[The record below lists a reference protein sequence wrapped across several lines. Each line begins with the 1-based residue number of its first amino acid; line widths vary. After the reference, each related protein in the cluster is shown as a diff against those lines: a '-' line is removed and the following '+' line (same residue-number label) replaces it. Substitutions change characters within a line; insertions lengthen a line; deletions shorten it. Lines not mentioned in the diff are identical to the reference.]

1 MEKKGFTSPAF
12 LCYIGGTKLYVKA
25 TTAKNAGDRELS
37 LSCACVFLFA
47 VVKGGLSLNRGR
59 QIRISVSAAV
69 LSGLLVYG
77 VYLLQMR
84 QIRLTE
90 TIEVVVPKQFV
101 PAGTSLGREMLTKLR
116 LPSGAVTDEMIVDMD
131 DADGLESSVP
141 LGGGEPLL
149 RWKLDKF
156 RLLPRLG
163 EATFQVPRDYVK
175 SVSSGIRAGDRA
187 IVYLSAEGGASRRLF
202 AEPVV
207 VAAVKTASN
216 QEIDNPKSS
225 NLLSMAE
232 GDKERM
238 YASRRDANGSID
250 AVNLNLTEA
259 QWLELDNACKEG
271 KSKLIVAF
279 DASSFESGE
288 ASGS

>member
-1 MEKKGFTSPAF
+1 M
-12 LCYIGGTKLYVKA
+12 
-25 TTAKNAGDRELS
+25 
-37 LSCACVFLFA
+37 
-47 VVKGGLSLNRGR
+47 NRKR
-59 QIRISVSAAV
+59 QIGISVSAAV

-77 VYLLQMR
+77 VYTLQLR
-84 QIRLTE
+84 QVRLTE
-90 TIEVVVPKQFV
+90 TVEVIVPKQFV
-101 PAGTSLGREMLTKLR
+101 PAGTTLEQEMLTTLR
-116 LPSGAVTDEMIVDMD
+116 LPGGAVTAEMITNMGE
-131 DADGLESSVP
+131 AAGLEVSAP

-149 RWKLDKF
+149 RWKLDRF
-156 RLLPRLG
+156 RLLPRQG

-187 IVYLSAEGGASRRLF
+187 IVYVSAEGIASRRLF
-202 AEPVV
+202 AEPIV

-250 AVNLNLTEA
+250 AINLNLTEA
-259 QWLELDNACKEG
+259 QWLALDNACKDGTARLVIAYDAASFGTGEEG
-271 KSKLIVAF
+271 
-279 DASSFESGE
+279 EGE
-288 ASGS
+288 GEGGA

>member
-1 MEKKGFTSPAF
+1 M
-12 LCYIGGTKLYVKA
+12 
-25 TTAKNAGDRELS
+25 
-37 LSCACVFLFA
+37 
-47 VVKGGLSLNRGR
+47 NRGR

-77 VYLLQMR
+77 VYLLQLR

-90 TIEVVVPKQFV
+90 TAEVIVPKQFV
-101 PAGTSLGREMLTKLR
+101 PAGTSLARDMLTTLR
-116 LPSGAVTDEMIVDMD
+116 LPSGAVTGEMITDM
-131 DADGLESSVP
+131 AEAAGLESSAP

-156 RLLPRLG
+156 RLLPRAG

-175 SVSSGIRAGDRA
+175 SIASGIRAGDRA
-187 IVYLSAEGGASRRLF
+187 IVYLSDEGGASRRLF
-202 AEPVV
+202 ADSIV

-259 QWLELDNACKEG
+259 QWLELDNACKDG
-271 KSKLIVAF
+271 ASKLIIAF
-279 DASSFESGE
+279 DATSFEGKGE
-288 ASGS
+288 AGS

>member
-1 MEKKGFTSPAF
+1 M
-12 LCYIGGTKLYVKA
+12 
-25 TTAKNAGDRELS
+25 
-37 LSCACVFLFA
+37 
-47 VVKGGLSLNRGR
+47 NRGR

-77 VYLLQMR
+77 VYLLQLR

-90 TIEVVVPKQFV
+90 TAEVVVPKQFV
-101 PAGTSLGREMLTKLR
+101 PAGTSLARDMLTTLR
-116 LPSGAVTDEMIVDMD
+116 LPSGAVTGEMITDM
-131 DADGLESSVP
+131 AEAAGLESSAP

-156 RLLPRLG
+156 RLLPRAG

-175 SVSSGIRAGDRA
+175 SIASGIRAGDRA
-187 IVYLSAEGGASRRLF
+187 IVYLSDEGSASRRLF
-202 AEPVV
+202 AESIV

-250 AVNLNLTEA
+250 AVNLNLTEE
-259 QWLELDNACKEG
+259 QWLELDNACKDG
-271 KSKLIVAF
+271 ASKLIIAF
-279 DASSFESGE
+279 DATSFESKGE
-288 ASGS
+288 AGS

>member
-1 MEKKGFTSPAF
+1 M
-12 LCYIGGTKLYVKA
+12 
-25 TTAKNAGDRELS
+25 
-37 LSCACVFLFA
+37 
-47 VVKGGLSLNRGR
+47 NRGR
-59 QIRISVSAAV
+59 QIGISVSAAV

-77 VYLLQMR
+77 VYLLQLR

-90 TIEVVVPKQFV
+90 TAEVVVPRQFV
-101 PAGTSLGREMLTKLR
+101 PAGTALEREMLTTLR
-116 LPSGAVTDEMIVDMD
+116 LPSGAVTAEMITEMSE
-131 DADGLESSVP
+131 AAGLEASAP

-156 RLLPRLG
+156 RLLPRRG

-187 IVYLSAEGGASRRLF
+187 IVYLSADGLASRRLF
-202 AEPVV
+202 DEPVI
-207 VAAVKTASN
+207 VAAVKTAAN

-259 QWLELDNACKEG
+259 QWLALDNACKDGAAKLVIAYDAASFGGEG
-271 KSKLIVAF
+271 
-279 DASSFESGE
+279 ET
-288 ASGS
+288 GS

>member
-1 MEKKGFTSPAF
+1 
-12 LCYIGGTKLYVKA
+12 
-25 TTAKNAGDRELS
+25 
-37 LSCACVFLFA
+37 
-47 VVKGGLSLNRGR
+47 LNRGR

-77 VYLLQMR
+77 VYLLQLR

-90 TIEVVVPKQFV
+90 TAEVIVPKQFV
-101 PAGTSLGREMLTKLR
+101 PAGTSLARDMLTTLR
-116 LPSGAVTDEMIVDMD
+116 LPSGAVTGEMITDM
-131 DADGLESSVP
+131 AEAAGLESSAP

-156 RLLPRLG
+156 RLLPRAG

-175 SVSSGIRAGDRA
+175 SIASGIRAGDRA
-187 IVYLSAEGGASRRLF
+187 IVYLSDEGGASRRLF
-202 AEPVV
+202 ADSIV

-259 QWLELDNACKEG
+259 QWLELDNACKDG
-271 KSKLIVAF
+271 ASKLIIAF
-279 DASSFESGE
+279 DATSFEGKGE
-288 ASGS
+288 AGS